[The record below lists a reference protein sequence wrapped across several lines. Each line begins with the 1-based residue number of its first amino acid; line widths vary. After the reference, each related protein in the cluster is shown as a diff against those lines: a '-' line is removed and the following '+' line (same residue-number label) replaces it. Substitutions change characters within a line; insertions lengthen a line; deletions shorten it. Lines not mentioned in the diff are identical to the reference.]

1 MATLQTQYKNYLK
14 ENPDS
19 TLTFVEW
26 FKKWG
31 EINNLPANF
40 EPYISD
46 DFQIGPDGAFEYE
59 DHIEDW
65 DDTLMDGIEDDDWDD

>member
-19 TLTFVEW
+19 TLTFDEW

-31 EINNLPANF
+31 EINNLPINF

-46 DFQIGPDGAFEYE
+46 DFQIGPDGAFEYT
-59 DHIEDW
+59 DDMEDW
-65 DDTLMDGIEDDDWDD
+65 DNTLMDGLEEEE

>member
-19 TLTFVEW
+19 TLTFDEW

-31 EINNLPANF
+31 EINNLPINF

-46 DFQIGPDGAFEYE
+46 DFQIGPDGAFEYT
-59 DHIEDW
+59 DDMEDW
-65 DDTLMDGIEDDDWDD
+65 DNTLMDGIEDDDWDD

>member
-1 MATLQTQYKNYLK
+1 MATLQTQYKQWLQ
-14 ENPDS
+14 ENPNQQ
-19 TLTFVEW
+19 LTYEQW
-26 FKKWG
+26 FSKWS
-31 EINNLPANF
+31 EINSLP
-40 EPYISD
+40 IVSD